1 MSEEKTNKRP
11 EPPDPLA
18 CCQGNCVPCIFDVYE
33 RELERWERAAMNTD
47 RDNSDGPSP
56 LALLNAR
63 MAREE

>member
-1 MSEEKTNKRP
+1 MANSNRP

-33 RELERWERAAMNTD
+33 RELERWERHAMQSPRND
-47 RDNSDGPSP
+47 DGGPSP

-63 MAREE
+63 MGRSD